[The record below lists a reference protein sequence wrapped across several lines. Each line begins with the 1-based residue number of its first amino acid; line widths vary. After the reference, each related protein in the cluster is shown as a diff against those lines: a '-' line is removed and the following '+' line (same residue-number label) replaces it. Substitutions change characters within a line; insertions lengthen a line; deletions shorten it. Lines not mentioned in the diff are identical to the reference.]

1 MNTECLQYTYTR
13 LSIQCKS
20 LISVDFAAKRTR
32 NLGMYWPI
40 LAILL
45 PSYALFRRGCA
56 EQETRICLPVPAVP
70 VQDIL
75 QEKNGKL
82 VILWIDF
89 REDIFPVHFYSESES
104 NSLKSIQRVTNFPAF
119 FLPEFLYRQCR
130 NRNTN
135 SCFLFRSPPTW
146 YICWPARKNSFC
158 TPCKARQ
165 SIIPSW
171 PLSCCCDM
179 VTQ

>member
-1 MNTECLQYTYTR
+1 MLSVSFGMNTECLQYTYTR

-70 VQDIL
+70 AQDIL

-89 REDIFPVHFYSESES
+89 REDIFPVHFYSESEN
-104 NSLKSIQRVTNFPAF
+104 NSLREVCKKSKWKFKMAF
-119 FLPEFLYRQCR
+119 AMKGGGLEGVSRATYLFCKMIFLK
-130 NRNTN
+130 T
-135 SCFLFRSPPTW
+135 
-146 YICWPARKNSFC
+146 I
-158 TPCKARQ
+158 
-165 SIIPSW
+165 
-171 PLSCCCDM
+171 
-179 VTQ
+179 